1 MIGRIIWLTG
11 LTAMALVASLAQ
23 LDRAARSQPALAALV
38 PAPFRGFAAERLTE
52 RAIIAKD
59 AQTALGEARRLVRAR
74 PLPAEHM
81 RLLSQAAALGGDTE
95 LALAAMGAATSRGW
109 RDPVAQVAAGQS
121 ALLQGEFDAAA
132 QRIGAL
138 FAVGML
144 PEQRDALLAALL
156 AQPDGR
162 AAFARQLV
170 TPSRWREN
178 AISMATQLVPPDR
191 LAPTLAMAQAEGA
204 ALPCDRLAAIAA
216 SYTASGSAEQAALFW
231 PGHCPQP

>member
-1 MIGRIIWLTG
+1 MIGRVLWLASLAALAG
-11 LTAMALVASLAQ
+11 LSSLAQ

-52 RAIIAKD
+52 QAIIAQD
-59 AQTALGEARRLVRAR
+59 GATAVDEARRLVRAR

-81 RLLSQAAALGGDTE
+81 RLLSQAAALNGDSE
-95 LALAAMGAATSRGW
+95 LALAAMAAATTRGW
-109 RDPVAQVAAGQS
+109 RDPVAQLAAGQS
-121 ALLQGEFDAAA
+121 ALLQGEYDAAA

-138 FAVGML
+138 SAIGAL

-156 AQPDGR
+156 ALPEGR

-170 TPSRWREN
+170 TPSRWRDN
-178 AISMATQLVPPDR
+178 GISMATQVVPPDQ
-191 LAPTLAMAQAEGA
+191 LAPTLAQAQEEGA

-216 SYTASGSAEQAALFW
+216 SGNAAQAALFW
-231 PGHCPQP
+231 PGNCPQP

>member
-1 MIGRIIWLTG
+1 MIGRIVWLAG
-11 LTAMALVASLAQ
+11 LTALAMVATLAQ

-38 PAPFRGFAAERLTE
+38 PAPFRGFAAEQLTE

-59 AQTALGEARRLVRAR
+59 AATALGEARRLVQAR

-81 RLLSQAAALGGDTE
+81 RLLSQAAALKGESE
-95 LALAAMGAATSRGW
+95 LALSAMAAATTRGW

-121 ALLQGEFDAAA
+121 ALLQGEYDAAA

-138 FAVGML
+138 FAVGEP

-156 AQPDGR
+156 AQPAGR
-162 AAFARQLV
+162 AAFARKLV

-178 AISMATQLVPPDR
+178 GISMATQVVPPDQ

-204 ALPCDRLAAIAA
+204 ALPCDRLATIAA
-216 SYTASGSAEQAALFW
+216 SYTASGSAAQAALFW
-231 PGHCPQP
+231 PGNCPQP